1 VKHLLKINRDLL
13 FEKLVGS
20 SSEFGE
26 MSLITYHHE
35 KKSVLASTECSLR
48 MGPRRDWMAA
58 MGASKAKQVPI
69 TSKEIVGGIFMYKM
83 CVYVFNIVR
92 NWRRTSKL
100 LHHSR
105 WSSRPRIA
113 E

>member
-1 VKHLLKINRDLL
+1 
-13 FEKLVGS
+13 
-20 SSEFGE
+20 

-35 KKSVLASTECSLR
+35 KKSVLASTECLVR
-48 MGPRRDWMAA
+48 TGPRRDWMAV

-69 TSKEIVGGIFMYKM
+69 TSKEIVGDIFT
-83 CVYVFNIVR
+83 YVCICCQYSQELEVVFEIM
-92 NWRRTSKL
+92 RTSKL